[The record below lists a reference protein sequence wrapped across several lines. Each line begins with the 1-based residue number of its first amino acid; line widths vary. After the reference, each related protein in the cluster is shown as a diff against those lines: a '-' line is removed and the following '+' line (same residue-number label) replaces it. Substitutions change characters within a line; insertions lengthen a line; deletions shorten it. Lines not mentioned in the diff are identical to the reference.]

1 MKLAE
6 PNVHKSLLFVAILNF
21 FAQKKL
27 KNVFAK
33 KFEITTNSKLL

>member
-27 KNVFAK
+27 KKKRK
-33 KFEITTNSKLL
+33 KFIKAYYLLQV

>member
-21 FAQKKL
+21 FAQKKIE
-27 KNVFAK
+27 K
-33 KFEITTNSKLL
+33 KEKSS

>member
-1 MKLAE
+1 MKLVE

-27 KNVFAK
+27 KKRK
-33 KFEITTNSKLL
+33 KFIKAYYLLQV